1 MSSTEQLA
9 ERLREIAA
17 RLHDP
22 DLPEEEAETLA
33 REAAELVSTAGSEI
47 ESALREIAARE
58 GP

>member
-1 MSSTEQLA
+1 MSSTDQHA

-17 RLHDP
+17 RLRDP
-22 DLPEEEAETLA
+22 DLPEEEAEGLA
-33 REAAELVSTAGSEI
+33 REAAELVSRAGSEI

>member
-9 ERLREIAA
+9 ERLRESAA
-17 RLHDP
+17 RLRYP
-22 DLPEEEAETLA
+22 DLPEEEAESLA
-33 REAAELVSTAGSEI
+33 REAAELVSKAGSEI

>member
-17 RLHDP
+17 RLRDP
-22 DLPEEEAETLA
+22 DLPEEEAEGLA
-33 REAAELVSTAGSEI
+33 REAAELVSKAGSEI
-47 ESALREIAARE
+47 ETAMRKIAARE

>member
-9 ERLREIAA
+9 ERLRQIAA
-17 RLHDP
+17 RLRDP
-22 DLPEEEAETLA
+22 DLPEEEAEGLA
-33 REAAELVSTAGSEI
+33 REAAELVSRAGSEI